1 MSVQEIREIALDV
14 INDKMKLDIFTDEQL
29 DLFMESK
36 FEIKI
41 PPGLELLKFVNLI

>member
-14 INDKMKLDIFTDEQL
+14 INDKTKLDIFTDKQIE
-29 DLFMESK
+29 LFMESR

-41 PPGLELLKFVNLI
+41 PVL